1 MKNKL
6 QDLSR
11 HISTRQDKQ
20 WLVTLQ
26 VFQNCDPVGRHQQ
39 TQQAHHIVS
48 EVLTE
53 CQPVSKE
60 KKTKNKGNE
69 E

>member
-1 MKNKL
+1 M
-6 QDLSR
+6 
-11 HISTRQDKQ
+11 H
-20 WLVTLQ
+20 TLQ

-39 TQQAHHIVS
+39 TQQDHHIVS

-60 KKTKNKGNE
+60 KKTMLKQRKKRISATTAD
-69 E
+69 